1 MFETFLLIGILVK
14 MAIAAAII
22 DSRMKT
28 RIQEYKNGK

>member
-1 MFETFLLIGILVK
+1 MLETILLIGIILK
-14 MAIAAAII
+14 MIVAAAII